1 MVVFLLLFAVFVL
14 SVVVDAPAR
23 AQGEKQLMREYSR
36 RMEALFVQL
45 DVDRNGRLERHELK
59 GHRALKRR
67 LHRQARRDYLVLDDV
82 RGNPGQL
89 RARRLSRRYQ
99 LADANADN
107 RLSKG
112 EAAAMPWVARHFEFL
127 DRNRDG
133 LVSWRELLDLQ
144 RSLTPDQRRP

>member
-1 MVVFLLLFAVFVL
+1 MIW
-14 SVVVDAPAR
+14 VVDDDPELR
-23 AQGEKQLMREYSR
+23 KMVGTYLIDQGY
-36 RMEALFVQL
+36 
-45 DVDRNGRLERHELK
+45 
-59 GHRALKRR
+59 
-67 LHRQARRDYLVLDDV
+67 DV

-99 LADANADN
+99 LADTNADN